1 MSEKELFQEE
11 NFTSEFKEAIFKK
24 SEHKNYQSANR
35 MSDYIEKYAEGIF
48 KIVWYA
54 YHRDQYLIWDF
65 NENKQVNIRK
75 KALFPMQEK
84 NLVYWGMARCR
95 KYYS

>member
-65 NENKQVNIRK
+65 NKNKQVDIRK
-75 KALFPMQEK
+75 KEYNYLK
-84 NLVYWGMARCR
+84 NIKGEYTNYRIDI
-95 KYYS
+95 